1 MAARSDL
8 WHAKLY
14 AVNLAFV
21 EDGDVAIGVVGD
33 GGSQCIHVAQRG
45 EGAFTIENGN
55 VRQIHASAASK
66 VVDFEGFPPQGSA
79 RDRAANVVARIIA
92 LDTLDVRCLSSTL
105 SLAYVAQG
113 RIACTVLFAA
123 PSVVHIAAGALLAAE
138 AGALVV
144 DVDARPWTTTATSL
158 VAAADAATLEQV
170 LKILDDG
177 SDPSN

>member
-1 MAARSDL
+1 
-8 WHAKLY
+8 
-14 AVNLAFV
+14 
-21 EDGDVAIGVVGD
+21 
-33 GGSQCIHVAQRG
+33 
-45 EGAFTIENGN
+45 
-55 VRQIHASAASK
+55 
-66 VVDFEGFPPQGSA
+66 
-79 RDRAANVVARIIA
+79 
-92 LDTLDVRCLSSTL
+92 
-105 SLAYVAQG
+105 
-113 RIACTVLFAA
+113 VLFAA